1 MITAQRRKALK
12 QNPRSITPE
21 EVIELLAQV
30 HEIQNLQIQ
39 VESLKRT
46 VLQNQTLYHNSNG
59 TVNARG
65 RQIQTLGQTLDEER
79 RIAPEAR
86 ATARAALKDIDQPGE
101 AQVAGVG
108 AYVAPIAPTAENL

>member
-12 QNPRSITPE
+12 QNPRGITPE
-21 EVIELLAQV
+21 EVIELLAQA

-86 ATARAALKDIDQPGE
+86 AALKDIDQPGK

-108 AYVAPIAPTAENL
+108 AYVASIALTAENL